1 MSEYE
6 VRVSTNVDTS
16 ELDAAQ
22 KKLDSLV
29 KNDKQI
35 KVDFNI
41 DGMKNLNK
49 INGVLKGIEKN
60 NKISVKADMDTS
72 GIKKGLSDIERA
84 KRSVSTLKIDAD
96 VSKANADF
104 KKFESLTTSS
114 VEKARKLLS
123 DINKDINNVKLAPN
137 DSIME
142 INFKK
147 LTSDL
152 EKYRNQIKVVQNEQ
166 KALGNSITSVSK
178 SFSKIDAVTA
188 SNKTLTWLKNNSR
201 AAKVYGDQLKEI
213 AESQR
218 KATSDSE
225 LTSLN
230 KDFNKTVSEAKL
242 LGLTG
247 KSFTAEFKR
256 AFSQIVQFTQIYGGI
271 ENVIQ
276 TIQNSVIELKNV
288 DSILT
293 EISKTSDMTTD
304 QLTKLG
310 ETSFDS
316 ASKWGKKASDYLL
329 GIQEM
334 SRSGY
339 YGKQAEQM
347 AETSILAQA
356 AGDLN
361 SDVAN
366 SYLLASNAAYQYSG
380 NVQKLNALLDGQN
393 MITNR
398 NSVSMQDMAE
408 ATTQAASMASE
419 LGVQE
424 NQLSAMIGTIESRTK
439 AGGNEVGNAIKSLLI
454 NVQNVNNSK
463 IAETFKK
470 AGVAQTEFVNGV
482 EKMRNP
488 IEVLEDL
495 AKVFNQLEESDP
507 LRTEI
512 LTNIGQKYQANKLS
526 ALLSGWSDYEKM
538 LVDYSEGTG
547 SAAKEAE
554 KSANNWEGSLNK
566 LSNTWTG
573 FIQNFANSNMIT
585 SGLQGLTG
593 IIKIIDTVVSKAG
606 TLETV
611 MGVLG
616 GGLASKTGWGKTIVV
631 YNVPFYKV
639 A

>member
-1 MSEYE
+1 MSTYE
-6 VRVSTNVDTS
+6 VKVSTNVDTS

-22 KKLDSLV
+22 KKLDNLV

-72 GIKKGLSDIERA
+72 GIKKGLSDIEKA

-142 INFKK
+142 INFNK

-256 AFSQIVQFTQIYGGI
+256 AFSQIAQFTQIYGGI

-463 IAETFKK
+463 IAETFKR

>member
-6 VRVSTNVDTS
+6 VRVDTNVDTS
-16 ELDAAQ
+16 ELDSAQ

-29 KNDKQI
+29 KNGKHI
-35 KVDFNI
+35 KVDFDI
-41 DGMKNLNK
+41 QGMKNLNK

-72 GIKKGLSDIERA
+72 GIKKGLSDIEKA

-104 KKFESLTTSS
+104 KKFESLTTKSA
-114 VEKARKLLS
+114 EKARKLLS

-256 AFSQIVQFTQIYGGI
+256 AFSQIAQFTQIYGGI

>member
-1 MSEYE
+1 MSTYE
-6 VRVSTNVDTS
+6 VKVSTNVDTS

-22 KKLDSLV
+22 KKLDNLV

-41 DGMKNLNK
+41 DGMNNLNK
-49 INGVLKGIEKN
+49 INGMFKNIEKN
-60 NKISVKADMDTS
+60 NKINVKADMDTS

-142 INFKK
+142 INFNK

-256 AFSQIVQFTQIYGGI
+256 AFSQIAQFTQIYGGI

>member
-22 KKLDSLV
+22 KKLDNLV

-35 KVDFNI
+35 KVDFDI
-41 DGMKNLNK
+41 QGMKNLNK
-49 INGVLKGIEKN
+49 INGVLKGIEK

-72 GIKKGLSDIERA
+72 GIKKGLSDIEKA

-104 KKFESLTTSS
+104 KKFESLTTKSA
-114 VEKARKLLS
+114 EKARKLLS

-166 KALGNSITSVSK
+166 KALGNSISSTSK

-201 AAKVYGDQLKEI
+201 AAKVYGDQLEEI

-218 KATSDSE
+218 KATSNQE

-230 KDFNKTVSEAKL
+230 KDVNKIVSEAKL

-256 AFSQIVQFTQIYGGI
+256 AFSQIAQFTQIYGGI

-276 TIQNSVIELKNV
+276 SIQNSVIELKNV

-293 EISKTSDMTTD
+293 EISKTSDMTST
-304 QLTKLG
+304 QLAKLG

-408 ATTQAASMASE
+408 ATTEAASMASE

-463 IAETFKK
+463 IAGTFKK
-470 AGVAQTEFVNGV
+470 AGVAQTEFVNGI

-495 AKVFNQLEESDP
+495 AKVFNELEESDP

-585 SGLQGLTG
+585 SGLQGVTG
-593 IIKIIDTVVSKAG
+593 IIKAFDTIISKAG

-611 MGVLG
+611 VGILG

-631 YNVPFYKV
+631 YSTPFYKV

>member
-22 KKLDSLV
+22 KKLDNLV
-29 KNDKQI
+29 KNEKHI
-35 KVDFNI
+35 KVDFDI
-41 DGMKNLNK
+41 QGMKNLNK

-256 AFSQIVQFTQIYGGI
+256 AFSQIAQFTQIYGGI

>member
-22 KKLDSLV
+22 KKLDNLV

-49 INGVLKGIEKN
+49 INGMFKNIEKN
-60 NKISVKADMDTS
+60 NKINVKADMDTS

-256 AFSQIVQFTQIYGGI
+256 AFSQIAQFTQIYGGI

-393 MITNR
+393 MIN
-398 NSVSMQDMAE
+398 
-408 ATTQAASMASE
+408 
-419 LGVQE
+419 
-424 NQLSAMIGTIESRTK
+424 
-439 AGGNEVGNAIKSLLI
+439 
-454 NVQNVNNSK
+454 
-463 IAETFKK
+463 
-470 AGVAQTEFVNGV
+470 
-482 EKMRNP
+482 
-488 IEVLEDL
+488 
-495 AKVFNQLEESDP
+495 
-507 LRTEI
+507 
-512 LTNIGQKYQANKLS
+512 
-526 ALLSGWSDYEKM
+526 
-538 LVDYSEGTG
+538 
-547 SAAKEAE
+547 
-554 KSANNWEGSLNK
+554 
-566 LSNTWTG
+566 
-573 FIQNFANSNMIT
+573 
-585 SGLQGLTG
+585 
-593 IIKIIDTVVSKAG
+593 
-606 TLETV
+606 
-611 MGVLG
+611 
-616 GGLASKTGWGKTIVV
+616 IVV
-631 YNVPFYKV
+631 MLYRNI
-639 A
+639 

>member
-256 AFSQIVQFTQIYGGI
+256 AFSQIAQFTQIYGGI

-463 IAETFKK
+463 IAGTFKK
-470 AGVAQTEFVNGV
+470 AGVAQTEFVNGI

-495 AKVFNQLEESDP
+495 AKVFNELEESDP

-606 TLETV
+606 ALETV
-611 MGVLG
+611 VGVLG

-631 YNVPFYKV
+631 YSTPFYKV

>member
-22 KKLDSLV
+22 KKLDNLV
-29 KNDKQI
+29 KNEKHI
-35 KVDFNI
+35 KVDFDI
-41 DGMKNLNK
+41 QGMKNLNK
-49 INGVLKGIEKN
+49 INGVLKGIKKN

-256 AFSQIVQFTQIYGGI
+256 AFSQIAQFTQIYGGI

-631 YNVPFYKV
+631 YNAPFYKV

>member
-1 MSEYE
+1 MREYE

-22 KKLDSLV
+22 KKLDNLV
-29 KNDKQI
+29 KNEKQI

-49 INGVLKGIEKN
+49 INGMFKNIEKN
-60 NKISVKADMDTS
+60 NKINVKADMDTS

-142 INFKK
+142 INFNK

-256 AFSQIVQFTQIYGGI
+256 AFSQIAQFTQIYGGI

-631 YNVPFYKV
+631 YNAPFYKV

>member
-6 VRVSTNVDTS
+6 VRVNTNVDTS

-22 KKLDSLV
+22 KKLDNLV

-35 KVDFNI
+35 KVDFDI
-41 DGMKNLNK
+41 QGMKNLNK

-72 GIKKGLSDIERA
+72 GIKKGLSDIEKA

-104 KKFESLTTSS
+104 KKFESLTTKSA
-114 VEKARKLLS
+114 EKARKLLS

-137 DSIME
+137 DFVME
-142 INFKK
+142 ANFKK
-147 LTSDL
+147 LTNDL
-152 EKYRNQIKVVQNEQ
+152 EKYKNQIKVVQNEQ
-166 KALGNSITSVSK
+166 KALGNSISSTSK

-201 AAKVYGDQLKEI
+201 AAKVYGDQLEEI

-218 KATSDSE
+218 KATSNQE

-230 KDFNKTVSEAKL
+230 KDVNKIVSEAKL

-256 AFSQIVQFTQIYGGI
+256 AFSQIAQFTQIYGGI

-276 TIQNSVIELKNV
+276 SIQNSVIELKNV

-293 EISKTSDMTTD
+293 EISKTSDMTSA
-304 QLTKLG
+304 QLAKLG

-408 ATTQAASMASE
+408 ATTEAASMASE

-463 IAETFKK
+463 IAGTFKK
-470 AGVAQTEFVNGV
+470 AGVAQTEFVNGI

-495 AKVFNQLEESDP
+495 AKVFNELEESDP

-585 SGLQGLTG
+585 SGLQGVTG
-593 IIKIIDTVVSKAG
+593 IIKAFDTIISKAG

-611 MGVLG
+611 VGILG

-631 YNVPFYKV
+631 YSTPFYKV

>member
-22 KKLDSLV
+22 KKLDNLV
-29 KNDKQI
+29 KNEKQI

-49 INGVLKGIEKN
+49 INGMFKNIEKN

-72 GIKKGLSDIERA
+72 GIKKGLSDIEKA

-256 AFSQIVQFTQIYGGI
+256 AFSQIAQFTQIYGGI

-631 YNVPFYKV
+631 YNAPFYKV

>member
-1 MSEYE
+1 MSTYE
-6 VRVSTNVDTS
+6 VKVSTNVDTS

-22 KKLDSLV
+22 KKLDNLV

-72 GIKKGLSDIERA
+72 GIKKGLSDIEKA

-142 INFKK
+142 INFNK

-256 AFSQIVQFTQIYGGI
+256 AFSQIAQFTQIYGGI

-585 SGLQGLTG
+585 SGLQGVTG
-593 IIKIIDTVVSKAG
+593 IIKAFDTIISKAG

-611 MGVLG
+611 VGILG

-631 YNVPFYKV
+631 YSTPFYKV

>member
-6 VRVSTNVDTS
+6 VKVSTDVDTS

-256 AFSQIVQFTQIYGGI
+256 AFSQIAQFTQIYGGI

-631 YNVPFYKV
+631 YNAPFYKV

>member
-1 MSEYE
+1 MSTYE
-6 VRVSTNVDTS
+6 VKVSTNVDTS

-22 KKLDSLV
+22 KKLDNLV

-142 INFKK
+142 INFNK

-256 AFSQIVQFTQIYGGI
+256 AFSQIAQFTQIYGGI

-631 YNVPFYKV
+631 YNAPFYKV

>member
-1 MSEYE
+1 MSTYE
-6 VRVSTNVDTS
+6 VKVSTNVDTS

-22 KKLDSLV
+22 KKLDNLV

-49 INGVLKGIEKN
+49 INGMFKNIEKN

-72 GIKKGLSDIERA
+72 GIKKGLSDIEKA

-256 AFSQIVQFTQIYGGI
+256 AFSQIAQFTQIYGGI

-631 YNVPFYKV
+631 YNAPFYKV

>member
-22 KKLDSLV
+22 KKLDNLV

-35 KVDFNI
+35 KVDFDI
-41 DGMKNLNK
+41 QGMKNLNK
-49 INGVLKGIEKN
+49 INGVFKNIEKN

-72 GIKKGLSDIERA
+72 GIKKGLSDIEKA

-104 KKFESLTTSS
+104 KKFESLTTKSA
-114 VEKARKLLS
+114 EKARKLLS

-137 DSIME
+137 DFVME
-142 INFKK
+142 ANFKK
-147 LTSDL
+147 LTNDL
-152 EKYRNQIKVVQNEQ
+152 EKYKNQIKVVQNEQ
-166 KALGNSITSVSK
+166 KALGNSISSTSK

-201 AAKVYGDQLKEI
+201 AAKVYGDQLEEI

-218 KATSDSE
+218 KATSNQE

-230 KDFNKTVSEAKL
+230 KDVNKIVSEAKL

-256 AFSQIVQFTQIYGGI
+256 AFSQIAQFTQIYGGI

-276 TIQNSVIELKNV
+276 SIQNSVIELKNV

-293 EISKTSDMTTD
+293 EISKTSDMTST
-304 QLTKLG
+304 QLAKLG

-408 ATTQAASMASE
+408 ATTEAASMASE

-463 IAETFKK
+463 IAGTFKK
-470 AGVAQTEFVNGV
+470 AGVAQTEFVNGI

-495 AKVFNQLEESDP
+495 AKVFNELEESDP

-554 KSANNWEGSLNK
+554 KSANNWE
-566 LSNTWTG
+566 
-573 FIQNFANSNMIT
+573 
-585 SGLQGLTG
+585 
-593 IIKIIDTVVSKAG
+593 
-606 TLETV
+606 
-611 MGVLG
+611 
-616 GGLASKTGWGKTIVV
+616 
-631 YNVPFYKV
+631 
-639 A
+639 

>member
-1 MSEYE
+1 MSTYE
-6 VRVSTNVDTS
+6 VKVSTDVDTS

-22 KKLDSLV
+22 KKLDNLV

-41 DGMKNLNK
+41 DGMNNLNK
-49 INGVLKGIEKN
+49 INGMFKNIEKN
-60 NKISVKADMDTS
+60 NKINVKADMDTS

-256 AFSQIVQFTQIYGGI
+256 AFSQIAQFTQIYGGI

-482 EKMRNP
+482 EKMR
-488 IEVLEDL
+488 IGGSC
-495 AKVFNQLEESDP
+495 ES
-507 LRTEI
+507 I
-512 LTNIGQKYQANKLS
+512 
-526 ALLSGWSDYEKM
+526 
-538 LVDYSEGTG
+538 
-547 SAAKEAE
+547 
-554 KSANNWEGSLNK
+554 
-566 LSNTWTG
+566 
-573 FIQNFANSNMIT
+573 
-585 SGLQGLTG
+585 
-593 IIKIIDTVVSKAG
+593 
-606 TLETV
+606 
-611 MGVLG
+611 
-616 GGLASKTGWGKTIVV
+616 
-631 YNVPFYKV
+631 
-639 A
+639 

>member
-22 KKLDSLV
+22 KKLDNLV

-49 INGVLKGIEKN
+49 INGMFKNIEKN
-60 NKISVKADMDTS
+60 NKINVKADMDTS
-72 GIKKGLSDIERA
+72 GIKKGLSDIEKA

-142 INFKK
+142 INFNK

-256 AFSQIVQFTQIYGGI
+256 AFSQIAQFTQIYGGI

>member
-49 INGVLKGIEKN
+49 INGMFKNIEKN
-60 NKISVKADMDTS
+60 NKINVKADMDTS

-256 AFSQIVQFTQIYGGI
+256 AFSQIAQFTQIYGGI

-470 AGVAQTEFVNGV
+470 AGVAQTEFVNGA

-611 MGVLG
+611 VGILG

-631 YNVPFYKV
+631 YSTPFYKV

>member
-1 MSEYE
+1 MSTYE
-6 VRVSTNVDTS
+6 VKVSTNVDTS

-22 KKLDSLV
+22 KKLDNLV

-49 INGVLKGIEKN
+49 ITGMFKNIEKN

-72 GIKKGLSDIERA
+72 GIKKGLSDIEKA

-256 AFSQIVQFTQIYGGI
+256 AFSQIAQFTQIYGGI

-631 YNVPFYKV
+631 YNAPFYKV

>member
-1 MSEYE
+1 MSTYE
-6 VRVSTNVDTS
+6 VKVSTNVDTS

-22 KKLDSLV
+22 KKLDNLV

-72 GIKKGLSDIERA
+72 GIKKGLSDIEKA

-142 INFKK
+142 INFNK

-256 AFSQIVQFTQIYGGI
+256 AFSQIAQFTQIYGGI

-470 AGVAQTEFVNGV
+470 AGVVQTEFVNGV

>member
-6 VRVSTNVDTS
+6 VKVSTDVDTS

-22 KKLDSLV
+22 KKLDNLV
-29 KNDKQI
+29 KNEKHI
-35 KVDFNI
+35 KVDFDI
-41 DGMKNLNK
+41 QGMKNLNK

-60 NKISVKADMDTS
+60 KISVKADMDTS
-72 GIKKGLSDIERA
+72 RIKKGLSDIEKA

-104 KKFESLTTSS
+104 KKFESLTTKSA
-114 VEKARKLLS
+114 EKARKLLS

-137 DSIME
+137 DFVME
-142 INFKK
+142 ANFKK
-147 LTSDL
+147 LTNDL
-152 EKYRNQIKVVQNEQ
+152 EKYKNQIKVVQNEQ
-166 KALGNSITSVSK
+166 KALGNSISSTSK

-256 AFSQIVQFTQIYGGI
+256 AFSQIAQFTQIYGGI

>member
-22 KKLDSLV
+22 KKLDNLV

-35 KVDFNI
+35 KVDFDI
-41 DGMKNLNK
+41 QGIKNLNK
-49 INGVLKGIEKN
+49 INGVFKNIEKN

-72 GIKKGLSDIERA
+72 GIKKGLSDIEKA

-104 KKFESLTTSS
+104 KKFESLTTKSA
-114 VEKARKLLS
+114 EKARKLLS

-137 DSIME
+137 DFVME
-142 INFKK
+142 ANFKK
-147 LTSDL
+147 LTNDL
-152 EKYRNQIKVVQNEQ
+152 EKYKNQIKVVQNEQ
-166 KALGNSITSVSK
+166 KALGNSISSTSK

-201 AAKVYGDQLKEI
+201 AAKVYGDQLEEI

-218 KATSDSE
+218 KATSNQE

-230 KDFNKTVSEAKL
+230 KDVNKIVSEAKL

-256 AFSQIVQFTQIYGGI
+256 AFSQIAQFTQIYGGI

-276 TIQNSVIELKNV
+276 SIQNSVIELKNV

-293 EISKTSDMTTD
+293 EISKTSDMTSA
-304 QLTKLG
+304 QLAKLG

-408 ATTQAASMASE
+408 ATTEAASMASE

-463 IAETFKK
+463 IAGTFKK
-470 AGVAQTEFVNGV
+470 AGVAQTEFVNGI

-495 AKVFNQLEESDP
+495 AKVFNELEESDP

-554 KSANNWEGSLNK
+554 KSANNWE
-566 LSNTWTG
+566 
-573 FIQNFANSNMIT
+573 
-585 SGLQGLTG
+585 
-593 IIKIIDTVVSKAG
+593 
-606 TLETV
+606 
-611 MGVLG
+611 
-616 GGLASKTGWGKTIVV
+616 
-631 YNVPFYKV
+631 
-639 A
+639 

>member
-6 VRVSTNVDTS
+6 VRVNTNVDTS

-22 KKLDSLV
+22 KKLDNLV

-256 AFSQIVQFTQIYGGI
+256 AFSQIAQFTQIYGGI

-631 YNVPFYKV
+631 YNAPFYKV

>member
-1 MSEYE
+1 MSTYE
-6 VRVSTNVDTS
+6 VKVSTNVDTS

-22 KKLDSLV
+22 KKLDNLV

-256 AFSQIVQFTQIYGGI
+256 AFSQIAQFTQIYGGI

-631 YNVPFYKV
+631 YNAPFYKV

>member
-22 KKLDSLV
+22 KKLDNLV

-72 GIKKGLSDIERA
+72 GIKKGLSDIEKA

-142 INFKK
+142 INFNK

-256 AFSQIVQFTQIYGGI
+256 AFSQIAQFTQIYGGI

-547 SAAKEAE
+547 SATKEAE

>member
-6 VRVSTNVDTS
+6 VRVDTNVDTS
-16 ELDAAQ
+16 ELDSAQ

-29 KNDKQI
+29 KNGKHI
-35 KVDFNI
+35 KVDFDVQGI
-41 DGMKNLNK
+41 KNLNK
-49 INGVLKGIEKN
+49 INGMFKNIEKN

-72 GIKKGLSDIERA
+72 GIKKGLSDIEKA

-142 INFKK
+142 INFNK

-256 AFSQIVQFTQIYGGI
+256 AFSQIAQFTQIYGGI

-463 IAETFKK
+463 IAGTFKK
-470 AGVAQTEFVNGV
+470 AGVAQTEFVNGI

-495 AKVFNQLEESDP
+495 AKVFNELEESDP

-585 SGLQGLTG
+585 SGLQGVTG
-593 IIKIIDTVVSKAG
+593 IIKAFDTIISKAG

-611 MGVLG
+611 VGILG

-631 YNVPFYKV
+631 YSTPFYKV

>member
-1 MSEYE
+1 MSTYE
-6 VRVSTNVDTS
+6 VKVSTDVDTS

-22 KKLDSLV
+22 KKLDNLV

-41 DGMKNLNK
+41 DGMNNLNK
-49 INGVLKGIEKN
+49 INGMFKNIEKN
-60 NKISVKADMDTS
+60 NKINVKADMDTS

-123 DINKDINNVKLAPN
+123 DINNVKLAPN

-142 INFKK
+142 INFNK

-256 AFSQIVQFTQIYGGI
+256 AFSQIAQFTQIYGGI

>member
-1 MSEYE
+1 MSEYK

-256 AFSQIVQFTQIYGGI
+256 AFSQIAQFTQIYGGI

-408 ATTQAASMASE
+408 ATTEAASMASE

-463 IAETFKK
+463 IAGTFKK
-470 AGVAQTEFVNGV
+470 AGVAQTEFVNGI

-495 AKVFNQLEESDP
+495 AKVFNELEESDP

-554 KSANNWEGSLNK
+554 KSANNWE
-566 LSNTWTG
+566 
-573 FIQNFANSNMIT
+573 
-585 SGLQGLTG
+585 
-593 IIKIIDTVVSKAG
+593 
-606 TLETV
+606 
-611 MGVLG
+611 
-616 GGLASKTGWGKTIVV
+616 
-631 YNVPFYKV
+631 
-639 A
+639 

>member
-6 VRVSTNVDTS
+6 VRVNTNVDTS

-22 KKLDSLV
+22 KKLDNLV

-35 KVDFNI
+35 KVDFDI
-41 DGMKNLNK
+41 QGMKSLNK

-256 AFSQIVQFTQIYGGI
+256 AFSQIAQFTQIYGGI

-606 TLETV
+606 TLEIV

-631 YNVPFYKV
+631 YNAPFYKV

>member
-166 KALGNSITSVSK
+166 KPLGNSITSVSK

-256 AFSQIVQFTQIYGGI
+256 AFSQIAQFTQIYGGI

-631 YNVPFYKV
+631 YNAPFYKV

>member
-256 AFSQIVQFTQIYGGI
+256 AFSQIAQFTQIYGGI

-566 LSNTWTG
+566 LSNAWTG

-631 YNVPFYKV
+631 YNAPFYKV

>member
-1 MSEYE
+1 MSTYE
-6 VRVSTNVDTS
+6 VKVSTDVDTS

-22 KKLDSLV
+22 KKLDNLV

-41 DGMKNLNK
+41 DGMNNLNK
-49 INGVLKGIEKN
+49 INGMFKNIEKN
-60 NKISVKADMDTS
+60 NKINVKADMDTS

-256 AFSQIVQFTQIYGGI
+256 AFSQIAQFTQIYGGI

-585 SGLQGLTG
+585 SGLQGVTG
-593 IIKIIDTVVSKAG
+593 IIKAFDTIISKAG

-631 YNVPFYKV
+631 YNAPFYKV

>member
-35 KVDFNI
+35 KVDFDI
-41 DGMKNLNK
+41 QGMKNLNK

-72 GIKKGLSDIERA
+72 GIKKGLSDIEKA

-142 INFKK
+142 INFNK

-256 AFSQIVQFTQIYGGI
+256 AFSQIAQFTQIYGGI

-424 NQLSAMIGTIESRTK
+424 NQLSAVIGTIESRTK

-573 FIQNFANSNMIT
+573 FIQNFAKSNMIT

>member
-1 MSEYE
+1 MSTYE
-6 VRVSTNVDTS
+6 VKVSTNVDTS

-22 KKLDSLV
+22 KKLDNLV

-256 AFSQIVQFTQIYGGI
+256 AFSQIAQFTQIYGGI

>member
-1 MSEYE
+1 
-6 VRVSTNVDTS
+6 
-16 ELDAAQ
+16 
-22 KKLDSLV
+22 
-29 KNDKQI
+29 
-35 KVDFNI
+35 
-41 DGMKNLNK
+41 
-49 INGVLKGIEKN
+49 
-60 NKISVKADMDTS
+60 
-72 GIKKGLSDIERA
+72 
-84 KRSVSTLKIDAD
+84 
-96 VSKANADF
+96 
-104 KKFESLTTSS
+104 
-114 VEKARKLLS
+114 
-123 DINKDINNVKLAPN
+123 
-137 DSIME
+137 ME
-142 INFKK
+142 ANFKK
-147 LTSDL
+147 LTNDL
-152 EKYRNQIKVVQNEQ
+152 EKYKNQIKVVQNEQ
-166 KALGNSITSVSK
+166 KALGNSISSTSK

-201 AAKVYGDQLKEI
+201 AAKVYGDQLEEI

-218 KATSDSE
+218 KATSNQE

-230 KDFNKTVSEAKL
+230 KDVNKIVSEAKL

-256 AFSQIVQFTQIYGGI
+256 AFSQIAQFTQIYGGI

-276 TIQNSVIELKNV
+276 SIQNSVIELKNV

-293 EISKTSDMTTD
+293 EISKTSDMTST
-304 QLTKLG
+304 QLAKLG

-408 ATTQAASMASE
+408 ATTEAASMASE

-463 IAETFKK
+463 IAGTFKK
-470 AGVAQTEFVNGV
+470 AGVAQTEFVNGI

-495 AKVFNQLEESDP
+495 AKVFNELEESDP

-585 SGLQGLTG
+585 SGLQGVTG
-593 IIKIIDTVVSKAG
+593 IIKAFDTIISKAG

-611 MGVLG
+611 VGILG
-616 GGLASKTGWGKTIVV
+616 GGLASKTGRGKTIVV
-631 YNVPFYKV
+631 YSTPFYKV

>member
-1 MSEYE
+1 MSTYE
-6 VRVSTNVDTS
+6 VKVSTNVDTS

-22 KKLDSLV
+22 KKLDNLV

-49 INGVLKGIEKN
+49 INGMFKNIEKN
-60 NKISVKADMDTS
+60 NKINVKADMDTS
-72 GIKKGLSDIERA
+72 GIKKGLSDIEKA

-142 INFKK
+142 INFNK

-256 AFSQIVQFTQIYGGI
+256 AFSQIAQFTQIYGGI

>member
-256 AFSQIVQFTQIYGGI
+256 AFSQIAQFTQIYGGI

-631 YNVPFYKV
+631 YNAPFYKV